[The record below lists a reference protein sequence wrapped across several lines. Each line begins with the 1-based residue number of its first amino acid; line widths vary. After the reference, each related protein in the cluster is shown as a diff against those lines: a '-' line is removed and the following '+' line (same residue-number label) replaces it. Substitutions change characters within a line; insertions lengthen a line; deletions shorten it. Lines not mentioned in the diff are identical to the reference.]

1 LVSDV
6 YFGEGSYEVLMDDPV
21 GGPVL
26 TAGGEL
32 LVRLVDSV
40 VETQGVIWKA
50 SCVGSSVSG
59 V

>member
-50 SCVGSSVSG
+50 SCVDHLKPAR
-59 V
+59 